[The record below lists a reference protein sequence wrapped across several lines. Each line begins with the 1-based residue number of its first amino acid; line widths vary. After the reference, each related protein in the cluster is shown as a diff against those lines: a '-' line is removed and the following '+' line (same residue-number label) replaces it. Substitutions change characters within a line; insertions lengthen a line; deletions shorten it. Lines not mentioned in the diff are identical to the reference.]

1 MAGVIIAGTLVADCI
16 KMIDHYPKKGMF
28 ADISDVSYGV
38 GGCATNTAVGVKA
51 LDPSIEVKSV
61 ALVGKDANGAF
72 IKKKLEKHGIDIS
85 MIQET
90 DKDVTGFSDV
100 MTVKHTGER
109 TFFSDRG
116 VNRIFDEK
124 NLQIE
129 NEEGSIILLGYGGIL
144 DALNKPNEKYGTDL
158 VKAFHDLKE
167 KGLVTA
173 MDVASMNDKEEMQRY
188 VIPSL
193 KYVDYLIVNEIEGGE
208 LAEME
213 LLREDGSLNRDAIE
227 KAARKLMTM
236 GVQKCCV
243 LHAPEMGCAVD
254 SEGNYVEEPSLKLPD
269 GYIVGTVGTGD
280 SFCAGILYSIYKKLS
295 MDEALKIAAASA
307 AANLS
312 AGDSVGGLRSIE
324 ETMKLYDAYSPRKQ
338 W

>member
-38 GGCATNTAVGVKA
+38 GGCVANTAVGVKA

-193 KYVDYLIVNEIEGGE
+193 KYVDYLIVNEI
-208 LAEME
+208 
-213 LLREDGSLNRDAIE
+213 DAKIFM
-227 KAARKLMTM
+227 AIGM
-236 GVQKCCV
+236 VW
-243 LHAPEMGCAVD
+243 
-254 SEGNYVEEPSLKLPD
+254 
-269 GYIVGTVGTGD
+269 
-280 SFCAGILYSIYKKLS
+280 YS
-295 MDEALKIAAASA
+295 
-307 AANLS
+307 
-312 AGDSVGGLRSIE
+312 
-324 ETMKLYDAYSPRKQ
+324 
-338 W
+338 

>member
-38 GGCATNTAVGVKA
+38 GGCAANTAVGVKA

-72 IKKKLEKHGIDIS
+72 VKRKLEKHGIDIS

-129 NEEGSIILLGYGGIL
+129 DGWMYFIYGWTQVMADVYHQELLG
-144 DALNKPNEKYGTDL
+144 EK
-158 VKAFHDLKE
+158 LKV
-167 KGLVTA
+167 LSDIA
-173 MDVASMNDKEEMQRY
+173 MDV
-188 VIPSL
+188 
-193 KYVDYLIVNEIEGGE
+193 
-208 LAEME
+208 
-213 LLREDGSLNRDAIE
+213 
-227 KAARKLMTM
+227 
-236 GVQKCCV
+236 QKK
-243 LHAPEMGCAVD
+243 
-254 SEGNYVEEPSLKLPD
+254 NK
-269 GYIVGTVGTGD
+269 
-280 SFCAGILYSIYKKLS
+280 
-295 MDEALKIAAASA
+295 
-307 AANLS
+307 
-312 AGDSVGGLRSIE
+312 
-324 ETMKLYDAYSPRKQ
+324 
-338 W
+338 